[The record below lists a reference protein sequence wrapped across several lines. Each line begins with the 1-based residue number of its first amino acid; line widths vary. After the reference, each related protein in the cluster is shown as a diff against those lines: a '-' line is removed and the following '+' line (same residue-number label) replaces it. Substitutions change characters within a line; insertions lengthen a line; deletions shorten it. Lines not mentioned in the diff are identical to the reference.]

1 VKFDWLSFLPLILMV
16 ATIIGF
22 MAWGLAYS

>member
-1 VKFDWLSFLPLILMV
+1 MKMSWYPLLPFALMV
-16 ATIIGF
+16 AVTIGF